1 MMDSNETT
9 AKSGD
14 ISQNIVIATCI
25 MIALSIWAM
34 VYNFITFIKIGKYY
48 PTTATY
54 KIQRI
59 DSLITCISQIGV
71 IGQFLG
77 SIKIFHNEYLCTIV
91 TGWCMVG
98 LLQPIVSCLFLAII
112 P

>member
-1 MMDSNETT
+1 MTDFNETT
-9 AKSGD
+9 TNLEEV
-14 ISQNIVIATCI
+14 SQGIFVGTCI
-25 MIALSIWAM
+25 MIALSILAM
-34 VYNFITFIKIGKYY
+34 FINFNTFIIIGKYY

-59 DSLITCISQIGV
+59 DSLITCISQIGI

-77 SIKIFHNEYLCTIV
+77 SIDVFQNKFLCAIL
-91 TGWCMVG
+91 TGTCMVAI
-98 LLQPIVSCLFLAII
+98 LQPIVSCLFLAIV

>member
-1 MMDSNETT
+1 MTNLNETT
-9 AKSGD
+9 TNLED
-14 ISQNIVIATCI
+14 VSQGIFVGTCI
-25 MIALSIWAM
+25 MIALSILAM
-34 VYNFITFIKIGKYY
+34 FINFNTFIIIGKYY

-59 DSLITCISQIGV
+59 DSLITCISQIGI

-77 SIKIFHNEYLCTIV
+77 SIDVFQNKFLCAIL
-91 TGWCMVG
+91 TGTCMVAI
-98 LLQPIVSCLFLAII
+98 LQPIVSCLFLAIV

>member
-77 SIKIFHNEYLCTIV
+77 SIKIFQNEYLCTIV
-91 TGWCMVG
+91 TGWCMVA

>member
-77 SIKIFHNEYLCTIV
+77 SIKIFQNEYLCTIV

>member
-1 MMDSNETT
+1 MMDSIETT
-9 AKSGD
+9 TKLGD
-14 ISQNIVIATCI
+14 ISPNIFIGTYI

-34 VYNFITFIKIGKYY
+34 VFNFFTFVNIGKYY

-59 DSLITCISQIGV
+59 DSLITSISQMGIIV
-71 IGQFLG
+71 QFLG
-77 SIKIFHNEYLCTIV
+77 SIDIFQNKFLCTIA
-91 TGWCMVG
+91 TGTCMVG
-98 LLQPIVSCLFLAII
+98 ILQPIVSCLFLAII

>member
-59 DSLITCISQIGV
+59 ESLITCICQMGTIV
-71 IGQFLG
+71 QFLG
-77 SIKIFHNEYLCTIV
+77 SIDIFQNEFICAIATSTCVVAI
-91 TGWCMVG
+91 
-98 LLQPIVSCLFLAII
+98 LQPIVGFIFLSIV

>member
-1 MMDSNETT
+1 MMDSNATT
-9 AKSGD
+9 TKLGD
-14 ISQNIVIATCI
+14 ISQSIFIWTYI

-34 VYNFITFIKIGKYY
+34 IYNFITFINIGKNY

-77 SIKIFHNEYLCTIV
+77 SIKIFQNEYLCTIV

>member
-59 DSLITCISQIGV
+59 DSLITCISQIGI

-77 SIKIFHNEYLCTIV
+77 SIDVFQNKFLCAIA
-91 TGWCMVG
+91 TGTCMVAI
-98 LLQPIVSCLFLAII
+98 LQPIVSCLFLAIV

>member
-1 MMDSNETT
+1 MTEFNETT
-9 AKSGD
+9 TKLGD
-14 ISQNIVIATCI
+14 ISQSIFIGTCI
-25 MIALSIWAM
+25 MIALSILVM
-34 VYNFITFIKIGKYY
+34 VINFNIFIIIGKYY

-59 DSLITCISQIGV
+59 DSLIMCISQMGT

-77 SIKIFHNEYLCTIV
+77 SIDKFQNKFLCTFV
-91 TGWCMVG
+91 TGMCMVAI
-98 LLQPIVSCLFLAII
+98 LQPTVSFLFLSII

>member
-1 MMDSNETT
+1 MDFDGT
-9 AKSGD
+9 
-14 ISQNIVIATCI
+14 ISQLGDTKHSIFIGSCI
-25 MIALSIWAM
+25 IISLSIWAM

-59 DSLITCISQIGV
+59 DSLITCISQIGI

-77 SIKIFHNEYLCTIV
+77 SIDVFQNKFLCAIA
-91 TGWCMVG
+91 TGTCMVAI
-98 LLQPIVSCLFLAII
+98 LQPIVSCLFLAIV

>member
-1 MMDSNETT
+1 MDSNETT

-77 SIKIFHNEYLCTIV
+77 SIKIFQNEYLCTIV

>member
-9 AKSGD
+9 TKLGD
-14 ISQNIVIATCI
+14 ISQSIFIWTYI

-34 VYNFITFIKIGKYY
+34 VFNFFTFVNIGKYY

-59 DSLITCISQIGV
+59 DSLITCISQMGMIA
-71 IGQFLG
+71 QFLG
-77 SIKIFHNEYLCTIV
+77 SIDIFQNKFLCTIA
-91 TGWCMVG
+91 TGTCMVG
-98 LLQPIVSCLFLAII
+98 ILQPIVSCLFLAIV

>member
-1 MMDSNETT
+1 MADFNETT
-9 AKSGD
+9 TNLED
-14 ISQNIVIATCI
+14 VSQGIFVGTCI
-25 MIALSIWAM
+25 MIALSILAM
-34 VYNFITFIKIGKYY
+34 FINFNTFIIIGKYY

-59 DSLITCISQIGV
+59 DSLITCISQIGI

-77 SIKIFHNEYLCTIV
+77 SIDVFQNKFLCAIL
-91 TGWCMVG
+91 TGTCMVAI
-98 LLQPIVSCLFLAII
+98 LQPIVSCLFLAIV

>member
-1 MMDSNETT
+1 MTDFNETT
-9 AKSGD
+9 TNLED
-14 ISQNIVIATCI
+14 VSQGIFVGTCI
-25 MIALSIWAM
+25 MIALSILAM
-34 VYNFITFIKIGKYY
+34 FINFNTFIIIGKYY

-59 DSLITCISQIGV
+59 DSLITCISQIGI

-77 SIKIFHNEYLCTIV
+77 SIDVFQNKFLCAIA
-91 TGWCMVG
+91 TGTCMVAI
-98 LLQPIVSCLFLAII
+98 LQPIVSCLFLAIV

>member
-1 MMDSNETT
+1 MDSIETT
-9 AKSGD
+9 TKLGD
-14 ISQNIVIATCI
+14 ISPNIFIGTYI

-34 VYNFITFIKIGKYY
+34 VINFFTFVNIGKYY

-59 DSLITCISQIGV
+59 DSLIMCISQMGT

-77 SIKIFHNEYLCTIV
+77 SIDKFQNKFLCTIA
-91 TGWCMVG
+91 TGTCMVAI
-98 LLQPIVSCLFLAII
+98 LQPTVSFLFLSII

>member
-1 MMDSNETT
+1 MTDFNETT
-9 AKSGD
+9 TNLED
-14 ISQNIVIATCI
+14 VSQGIFVGTCI
-25 MIALSIWAM
+25 MIALSILAM
-34 VYNFITFIKIGKYY
+34 VINFNTFIIIGKYY

-77 SIKIFHNEYLCTIV
+77 SIKIFQNEYLCTIV
-91 TGWCMVG
+91 TSWCMVA